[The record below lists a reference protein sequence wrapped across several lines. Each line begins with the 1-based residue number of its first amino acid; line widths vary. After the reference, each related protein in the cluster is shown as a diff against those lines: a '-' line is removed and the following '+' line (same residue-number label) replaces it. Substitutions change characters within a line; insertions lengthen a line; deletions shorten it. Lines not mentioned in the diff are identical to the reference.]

1 MMKKILAS
9 SLIVISVISSMKAN
23 GEILGGDAGL
33 ACEAIL
39 CLSSPAKPSE
49 CSPSLARYF
58 GISLSK
64 PHKTA
69 QARANF
75 LNQCPASSMTPEMKQ
90 QVASLSKLTG
100 YCTEDELNANIEKKK
115 IGTSTNDYGFTQYLY
130 AYRVSPKMTE
140 NCRILTNLNYSDYA
154 FKYTCNQ
161 QFYNEIDW
169 RNGYT
174 KEEISKG
181 AFDSLEE
188 NLRLEEEKRIEIS
201 FLEWKKLPPSER
213 TTQSFDNG
221 DKTFYKYYK
230 LEPIYFKKH
239 FIKKDCWV
247 DAKK

>member
-1 MMKKILAS
+1 MKKILVS
-9 SLIVISVISSMKAN
+9 SFIAMSAN

-100 YCTEDELNANIEKKK
+100 YCTEDELNANVEKKLIDK
-115 IGTSTNDYGFTQYLY
+115 IGFKRIYE
-130 AYRVSPKMTE
+130 YRISPKMTE

-169 RNGYT
+169 HNGYT
-174 KEEISKG
+174 KEEVSKG

-188 NLRLEEEKRIEIS
+188 NLRLEEKKRIKVGVYD
-201 FLEWKKLPPSER
+201 WYKLPANER
-213 TTQSFDNG
+213 VSMETSSG
-221 DKTFYKYYK
+221 AEYYK

-247 DAKK
+247 DAKKR

>member
-1 MMKKILAS
+1 MKKILVS
-9 SLIVISVISSMKAN
+9 SFIAMSAISSMSAN

-100 YCTEDELNANIEKKK
+100 YCTEDELNANVEKKLIDK
-115 IGTSTNDYGFTQYLY
+115 ISFKRIYE
-130 AYRVSPKMTE
+130 YRISPKMTK

-169 RNGYT
+169 HNGYT
-174 KEEISKG
+174 KEEVSKG

-188 NLRLEEEKRIEIS
+188 NLRLEEKKRIKVGVYD
-201 FLEWKKLPPSER
+201 WYKLPANER
-213 TTQSFDNG
+213 VSMETSSG
-221 DKTFYKYYK
+221 AEYYK

-247 DAKK
+247 DAKKR

>member
-1 MMKKILAS
+1 MMKKILVS
-9 SLIVISVISSMKAN
+9 SFIAMSAISSMKAN

-100 YCTEDELNANIEKKK
+100 YCTEDELNANVEKKLIDK
-115 IGTSTNDYGFTQYLY
+115 IGFKRIYE
-130 AYRVSPKMTE
+130 YRISPKMTE

-169 RNGYT
+169 HNGYT
-174 KEEISKG
+174 KEEVSKG

-188 NLRLEEEKRIEIS
+188 NLRLEEKKRIKVGVYD
-201 FLEWKKLPPSER
+201 WYKLPANER
-213 TTQSFDNG
+213 VSMETSSG
-221 DKTFYKYYK
+221 AEYYK

-247 DAKK
+247 DAKKR

>member
-1 MMKKILAS
+1 MKKILVS
-9 SLIVISVISSMKAN
+9 SFIAMSAISSMSAN

-100 YCTEDELNANIEKKK
+100 YCTEDELNANVEKKLIDK
-115 IGTSTNDYGFTQYLY
+115 IDFKRIYE
-130 AYRVSPKMTE
+130 YRISPKMTE

-169 RNGYT
+169 HNGYT
-174 KEEISKG
+174 KEEVSKG

-188 NLRLEEEKRIEIS
+188 NLRLEEKKRIKVGVYD
-201 FLEWKKLPPSER
+201 WYKLPANER
-213 TTQSFDNG
+213 VSMETSSG
-221 DKTFYKYYK
+221 AEYYK

-247 DAKK
+247 DAKKR

>member
-1 MMKKILAS
+1 MMKKILVS
-9 SLIVISVISSMKAN
+9 SFIAMSAISSMSAN

-100 YCTEDELNANIEKKK
+100 YCTEDELNANVEKKLIDK
-115 IGTSTNDYGFTQYLY
+115 IGFKRIYE
-130 AYRVSPKMTE
+130 YRISPKMTE

-169 RNGYT
+169 HNGYT
-174 KEEISKG
+174 KEEVSKG

-188 NLRLEEEKRIEIS
+188 NLRLEEKKRIKVGVYD
-201 FLEWKKLPPSER
+201 WHKLPANER
-213 TTQSFDNG
+213 VSMETSSG
-221 DKTFYKYYK
+221 AEYYK

-247 DAKK
+247 DAKKR

>member
-1 MMKKILAS
+1 MKKILVS
-9 SLIVISVISSMKAN
+9 SFIAMSAISSMSAN

-100 YCTEDELNANIEKKK
+100 YCTEDELNANVEKKLIDK
-115 IGTSTNDYGFTQYLY
+115 IGFKRIYE
-130 AYRVSPKMTE
+130 YRISPKMTK

-169 RNGYT
+169 HNGYT
-174 KEEISKG
+174 KEEVSKG

-188 NLRLEEEKRIEIS
+188 NLRLEEKKRIKVGVYD
-201 FLEWKKLPPSER
+201 WYKLPANER
-213 TTQSFDNG
+213 VSMETSSG
-221 DKTFYKYYK
+221 AEYYK

-247 DAKK
+247 DAKKR

>member
-1 MMKKILAS
+1 MKKILVS
-9 SLIVISVISSMKAN
+9 SFIAMSAISSMSAN

-90 QVASLSKLTG
+90 QVASLSKLIG
-100 YCTEDELNANIEKKK
+100 YCTEDELNANVEKKLIDK
-115 IGTSTNDYGFTQYLY
+115 IGFKRIYE
-130 AYRVSPKMTE
+130 YRISPKMTE

-169 RNGYT
+169 HNGYT
-174 KEEISKG
+174 KEEVSKG

-188 NLRLEEEKRIEIS
+188 NLRLEEKKRIKVGVYD
-201 FLEWKKLPPSER
+201 WYKLPANER
-213 TTQSFDNG
+213 VSMETSSG
-221 DKTFYKYYK
+221 AEYYK

-247 DAKK
+247 DAKKR

>member
-1 MMKKILAS
+1 MKKILVS
-9 SLIVISVISSMKAN
+9 SFIAMSAISSMSAN

-100 YCTEDELNANIEKKK
+100 YCTEDELNANVEKKLIDK
-115 IGTSTNDYGFTQYLY
+115 IGFKRIYE
-130 AYRVSPKMTE
+130 YRISPKMTE

-169 RNGYT
+169 HNGYT
-174 KEEISKG
+174 KEEVSKG
-181 AFDSLEE
+181 AFDSLEK
-188 NLRLEEEKRIEIS
+188 NLRLEEKKRIKVGVYD
-201 FLEWKKLPPSER
+201 WYKLPANER
-213 TTQSFDNG
+213 VSMETSSG
-221 DKTFYKYYK
+221 AEYYK

-247 DAKK
+247 DAKKR

>member
-1 MMKKILAS
+1 MKKILVS
-9 SLIVISVISSMKAN
+9 SFIAMSAISSMSAN

-100 YCTEDELNANIEKKK
+100 YCTEDELNANVEKKLIDK
-115 IGTSTNDYGFTQYLY
+115 IGFKRIYE
-130 AYRVSPKMTE
+130 YRISPKMTK
-140 NCRILTNLNYSDYA
+140 NCRIFTNLNYSDYA

-169 RNGYT
+169 HNGYT
-174 KEEISKG
+174 KEEVSKG

-188 NLRLEEEKRIEIS
+188 NLRLEEKKRIKVGVYD
-201 FLEWKKLPPSER
+201 WYKLPANER
-213 TTQSFDNG
+213 VSMETSSG
-221 DKTFYKYYK
+221 AEYYK

-247 DAKK
+247 DAKKR

>member
-1 MMKKILAS
+1 MMKKILVS
-9 SLIVISVISSMKAN
+9 SFIAMSAISSMSAN

-100 YCTEDELNANIEKKK
+100 YCTEDELNANVEKKLIDK
-115 IGTSTNDYGFTQYLY
+115 IGFKRIYE
-130 AYRVSPKMTE
+130 YRISPKMTE

-169 RNGYT
+169 HNGYT
-174 KEEISKG
+174 KEEVSKG
-181 AFDSLEE
+181 AFDSLEK
-188 NLRLEEEKRIEIS
+188 NLRLEEKKRIKVGVYD
-201 FLEWKKLPPSER
+201 WYKLPANER
-213 TTQSFDNG
+213 VSMETSSG
-221 DKTFYKYYK
+221 AEYYK

-247 DAKK
+247 DAKKR

>member
-1 MMKKILAS
+1 MKKILVS
-9 SLIVISVISSMKAN
+9 SFIAMSAISSMSAN

-100 YCTEDELNANIEKKK
+100 YCTEDELNANVEKKLIDK
-115 IGTSTNDYGFTQYLY
+115 IGFKRIYE
-130 AYRVSPKMTE
+130 YRISPKMTE

-169 RNGYT
+169 HNGYT
-174 KEEISKG
+174 KEEVSKG

-188 NLRLEEEKRIEIS
+188 NLRLEEKKRIKVGVYD
-201 FLEWKKLPPSER
+201 WHKLPANER
-213 TTQSFDNG
+213 VSMETSSG
-221 DKTFYKYYK
+221 AEYYK

-247 DAKK
+247 DAKKR

>member
-1 MMKKILAS
+1 MMKKILVS
-9 SLIVISVISSMKAN
+9 SFIAMSAN

-100 YCTEDELNANIEKKK
+100 YCTEDELNANVEKKLIDK
-115 IGTSTNDYGFTQYLY
+115 IGFKRIYE
-130 AYRVSPKMTE
+130 YRISPKMTE

-169 RNGYT
+169 HNGYT
-174 KEEISKG
+174 KEEVSKG

-188 NLRLEEEKRIEIS
+188 NLRLEEKKRIKVGVYD
-201 FLEWKKLPPSER
+201 WYKLPANER
-213 TTQSFDNG
+213 VSMETSSG
-221 DKTFYKYYK
+221 AEYYK

-247 DAKK
+247 DAKKR

>member
-1 MMKKILAS
+1 MKKILVS
-9 SLIVISVISSMKAN
+9 SFIAMSAISSMSAN

-100 YCTEDELNANIEKKK
+100 YCTEDELNANVEKKLIDK
-115 IGTSTNDYGFTQYLY
+115 IGFKRIYE
-130 AYRVSPKMTE
+130 YRISPKMTE

-169 RNGYT
+169 HNGYT

-201 FLEWKKLPPSER
+201 FLEWKKLPPSEK
-213 TTQSFDNG
+213 TTQSFDSG

-247 DAKK
+247 DAKKR

>member
-1 MMKKILAS
+1 MMKKILVS
-9 SLIVISVISSMKAN
+9 SFIAMSAISSMSAN

-90 QVASLSKLTG
+90 QVASLSKLIG
-100 YCTEDELNANIEKKK
+100 YCTEDELNANVEKKLIDK
-115 IGTSTNDYGFTQYLY
+115 IGFKRIYE
-130 AYRVSPKMTE
+130 YRISPKMTE

-161 QFYNEIDW
+161 
-169 RNGYT
+169 
-174 KEEISKG
+174 
-181 AFDSLEE
+181 
-188 NLRLEEEKRIEIS
+188 
-201 FLEWKKLPPSER
+201 
-213 TTQSFDNG
+213 
-221 DKTFYKYYK
+221 
-230 LEPIYFKKH
+230 
-239 FIKKDCWV
+239 
-247 DAKK
+247 

>member
-1 MMKKILAS
+1 MKKILVS
-9 SLIVISVISSMKAN
+9 SFIAMSAISSMSAN

-100 YCTEDELNANIEKKK
+100 YCTEDELNANVEKKLIDK
-115 IGTSTNDYGFTQYLY
+115 IGFKRIYE
-130 AYRVSPKMTE
+130 YRISPKMTE

-169 RNGYT
+169 HNGYT
-174 KEEISKG
+174 KEEVSKG

-188 NLRLEEEKRIEIS
+188 NLRLEEKKRIKVGVYD
-201 FLEWKKLPPSER
+201 WYKLPANER
-213 TTQSFDNG
+213 VSMETSSG
-221 DKTFYKYYK
+221 AEYYK
-230 LEPIYFKKH
+230 LEPIYFK
-239 FIKKDCWV
+239 
-247 DAKK
+247 

>member
-1 MMKKILAS
+1 ML
-9 SLIVISVISSMKAN
+9 
-23 GEILGGDAGL
+23 
-33 ACEAIL
+33 
-39 CLSSPAKPSE
+39 
-49 CSPSLARYF
+49 
-58 GISLSK
+58 
-64 PHKTA
+64 
-69 QARANF
+69 F
-75 LNQCPASSMTPEMKQ
+75 L
-90 QVASLSKLTG
+90 
-100 YCTEDELNANIEKKK
+100 
-115 IGTSTNDYGFTQYLY
+115 LY
-130 AYRVSPKMTE
+130 
-140 NCRILTNLNYSDYA
+140 LNYSDYA

>member
-1 MMKKILAS
+1 MKKILVS
-9 SLIVISVISSMKAN
+9 SFIAMSAISSMSAN

-100 YCTEDELNANIEKKK
+100 YCTEDELNANVEKKLIDK
-115 IGTSTNDYGFTQYLY
+115 IGFKRIYE
-130 AYRVSPKMTE
+130 YRISPKMTE

-169 RNGYT
+169 HNGYT
-174 KEEISKG
+174 KEEVSKG

-188 NLRLEEEKRIEIS
+188 NLRLEEKKRIKVLVCMIGINYPLMKELVWKQV
-201 FLEWKKLPPSER
+201 LEQN
-213 TTQSFDNG
+213 TIN
-221 DKTFYKYYK
+221 
-230 LEPIYFKKH
+230 
-239 FIKKDCWV
+239 
-247 DAKK
+247 

>member
-1 MMKKILAS
+1 MMKKILVS
-9 SLIVISVISSMKAN
+9 SFIAMSAISSMSAN
-23 GEILGGDAGL
+23 GKILGGDAGL

-100 YCTEDELNANIEKKK
+100 YCTEDELNANVEKKLIDK
-115 IGTSTNDYGFTQYLY
+115 IGFKRIYE
-130 AYRVSPKMTE
+130 YRISPKMTE

-169 RNGYT
+169 
-174 KEEISKG
+174 
-181 AFDSLEE
+181 
-188 NLRLEEEKRIEIS
+188 
-201 FLEWKKLPPSER
+201 
-213 TTQSFDNG
+213 
-221 DKTFYKYYK
+221 
-230 LEPIYFKKH
+230 
-239 FIKKDCWV
+239 
-247 DAKK
+247 

>member
-1 MMKKILAS
+1 MKKILVS
-9 SLIVISVISSMKAN
+9 SFIAMSAISSMSAN

-100 YCTEDELNANIEKKK
+100 YCTEDELNANVEKKLIDK
-115 IGTSTNDYGFTQYLY
+115 IGFKRIYE
-130 AYRVSPKMTE
+130 YRISPKMTK

-169 RNGYT
+169 HNGYT
-174 KEEISKG
+174 NEEVSKG

-188 NLRLEEEKRIEIS
+188 NLRLEEKKRIKVGVYD
-201 FLEWKKLPPSER
+201 WYKLPANER
-213 TTQSFDNG
+213 VSMETSSG
-221 DKTFYKYYK
+221 AEYYK

-247 DAKK
+247 DAKKR

>member
-1 MMKKILAS
+1 MMKKILVS
-9 SLIVISVISSMKAN
+9 SFIAMSAISSMSAN

-90 QVASLSKLTG
+90 QVASLSKLIG
-100 YCTEDELNANIEKKK
+100 YCTEDELNANVEKKLIDK
-115 IGTSTNDYGFTQYLY
+115 IGFKRIYE
-130 AYRVSPKMTE
+130 YRISPKMTE

-169 RNGYT
+169 HNGYT
-174 KEEISKG
+174 KEEVSKG

-188 NLRLEEEKRIEIS
+188 NLRLEEKKRIKVGVYD
-201 FLEWKKLPPSER
+201 WYKLPANER
-213 TTQSFDNG
+213 VSMETSSG
-221 DKTFYKYYK
+221 AEYYK

-247 DAKK
+247 DAKKR

>member
-1 MMKKILAS
+1 MKKILVS
-9 SLIVISVISSMKAN
+9 SFIAMSAISSMSAN

-100 YCTEDELNANIEKKK
+100 YCTEDELNANVEKKLIDK
-115 IGTSTNDYGFTQYLY
+115 IGFKRIYE
-130 AYRVSPKMTE
+130 YRISPKMTE

-154 FKYTCNQ
+154 FKYTFNQ

-169 RNGYT
+169 HNGYT
-174 KEEISKG
+174 KEEVSKG

-188 NLRLEEEKRIEIS
+188 NLRLEEKKRIKVGVYD
-201 FLEWKKLPPSER
+201 WYKLPANER
-213 TTQSFDNG
+213 VSMETSSG
-221 DKTFYKYYK
+221 AEYYK

-247 DAKK
+247 DAKKR